1 LAPKELI
8 FVVVLVVFMV
18 KYHTKW
24 ARTACYAYGSIM
36 KPDGCLQKAY
46 LYDLNTQG
54 MIHND
59 VQYVDV

>member
-1 LAPKELI
+1 
-8 FVVVLVVFMV
+8 MV